1 MKKMWFQIGIRELLG
16 LATILALGIA
26 LYLSNRDNQDMRA
39 RYSSL
44 LPKLSLIAP
53 GCLEHRFMNGSQISV
68 AGTLFHSKDQRWAN
82 PPTVTVQ
89 LIDPTTKAVIHEVEE
104 HVMRPNARGHVF
116 ALTMHPTGK
125 LPEPGIYLILV
136 DAFDGPT
143 KIDRCCTAIEFIQ

>member
-1 MKKMWFQIGIRELLG
+1 MGIRELLG

-39 RYSSL
+39 RYSQL
-44 LPKLSLIAP
+44 LPKLSLAVP
-53 GCLEHRFMNGSQISV
+53 VSLEHRFMSGSSISV
-68 AGTLFHSKDQRWAN
+68 MGTLFHLKDQRFAN

-89 LIDPTTKAVIHEVEE
+89 LIDPKTKAVIYEVKE
-104 HVMRPNARGHVF
+104 HVMLPRAQGHIFV
-116 ALTMHPTGK
+116 LTMHPTGT

-143 KIDRCCTAIEFIQ
+143 KIDRSCTAIEIVK